1 MTKADLSAEMKTVG
15 STAAETETKN
25 QGLRDLAD
33 RGFQDRRTEER
44 NSILH
49 MTNED
54 SYRPGESKGA
64 SVHAEKAGE
73 ATATLRRD
81 AATEARAAMA
91 ILQKD
96 AVTEAHAAMETL
108 RRDAATEVRAAM
120 ATLRRDAVTEVR
132 AAMETLQ
139 RDAATEA
146 RAAMAILQRDA
157 AMEVLAAM
165 AILQRDAAMVR
176 ASLSE
181 PERVP
186 VRDASL
192 QEGNR
197 PNRSA
202 KLLQ

>member
-1 MTKADLSAEMKTVG
+1 
-15 STAAETETKN
+15 
-25 QGLRDLAD
+25 
-33 RGFQDRRTEER
+33 
-44 NSILH
+44 

-54 SYRPGESKGA
+54 SYRPGENKEA
-64 SVHAEKAGE
+64 LVHAEKAGE
-73 ATATLRRD
+73 DTVTLQRD
-81 AATEARAAMA
+81 AATEARAAMVILRKDAATEVRAAMA

-96 AVTEAHAAMETL
+96 AVTE
-108 RRDAATEVRAAM
+108 VP
-120 ATLRRDAVTEVR
+120 

-139 RDAATEA
+139 RDAIT
-146 RAAMAILQRDA
+146 
-157 AMEVLAAM
+157 EVLAAM

-202 KLLQ
+202 RPLQ

>member
-1 MTKADLSAEMKTVG
+1 MKTVG

-33 RGFQDRRTEER
+33 RGFQDRRTEAR

-73 ATATLRRD
+73 ATATLQRD
-81 AATEARAAMA
+81 AATEAHAAMV

-202 KLLQ
+202 RLLQ

>member
-1 MTKADLSAEMKTVG
+1 
-15 STAAETETKN
+15 
-25 QGLRDLAD
+25 
-33 RGFQDRRTEER
+33 
-44 NSILH
+44 

-54 SYRPGESKGA
+54 SYRPGENKEA
-64 SVHAEKAGE
+64 LVHAEKAGE
-73 ATATLRRD
+73 DT
-81 AATEARAAMA
+81 
-91 ILQKD
+91 
-96 AVTEAHAAMETL
+96 V
-108 RRDAATEVRAAM
+108 
-120 ATLRRDAVTEVR
+120 
-132 AAMETLQ
+132 TLQ

-146 RAAMAILQRDA
+146 RAAMVILRKDAATEVRAAMAILQKDA
-157 AMEVLAAM
+157 VTEVLAAM

-202 KLLQ
+202 RPLQ

>member
-1 MTKADLSAEMKTVG
+1 MTKADSSAEMKTVG

-33 RGFQDRRTEER
+33 RGFQDRRTEAR

-73 ATATLRRD
+73 DT
-81 AATEARAAMA
+81 
-91 ILQKD
+91 
-96 AVTEAHAAMETL
+96 V
-108 RRDAATEVRAAM
+108 
-120 ATLRRDAVTEVR
+120 
-132 AAMETLQ
+132 TLQ

-146 RAAMAILQRDA
+146 RAAMAILRRDAATEARAAMEILQRDA
-157 AMEVLAAM
+157 VTEVLAAM
-165 AILQRDAAMVR
+165 AILRRDAVTEAHAATAILRRDAVTEVLAAMATLQKDAVTEVLAAMVR

-202 KLLQ
+202 RPLQ

>member
-33 RGFQDRRTEER
+33 RGFQDRRTEAR

-73 ATATLRRD
+73 ATATLQRD
-81 AATEARAAMA
+81 AATEAHAAMV

-108 RRDAATEVRAAM
+108 RRDA
-120 ATLRRDAVTEVR
+120 VTEVL

-139 RDAATEA
+139 RDAITEVLAAMAILRRDAVTEA

-202 KLLQ
+202 RLL

>member
-73 ATATLRRD
+73 AT
-81 AATEARAAMA
+81 
-91 ILQKD
+91 
-96 AVTEAHAAMETL
+96 V
-108 RRDAATEVRAAM
+108 
-120 ATLRRDAVTEVR
+120 
-132 AAMETLQ
+132 TLQ

-157 AMEVLAAM
+157 VTEVRAAMAILQKDAVTEVLAAM

-186 VRDASL
+186 VRDANL

-202 KLLQ
+202 RPLQ

>member
-1 MTKADLSAEMKTVG
+1 MKTVG

-73 ATATLRRD
+73 ATVTLQRD

-96 AVTEAHAAMETL
+96 AVTEVLAAMETL
-108 RRDAATEVRAAM
+108 QRDAITEVP
-120 ATLRRDAVTEVR
+120 

-146 RAAMAILQRDA
+146 HAATAILRKDA
-157 AMEVLAAM
+157 VTEVLAAM

-186 VRDASL
+186 VRDANL

-202 KLLQ
+202 RPLQ